1 MYKISELKVKLWN
14 VCLTT
19 LFLFQILKV
28 FTQGSLS
35 HNVQDYSAENI
46 FTILWI
52 KTQDQDQHSPCQLPS
67 TPVSQPQP
75 SHEISQPI
83 VFLFSG

>member
-1 MYKISELKVKLWN
+1 MYKISELKVKFWN
-14 VCLTT
+14 ICLTT

-28 FTQGSLS
+28 FTQDSLS

-52 KTQDQDQHSPCQLPS
+52 KTQDQDQHSPCPAN
-67 TPVSQPQP
+67 
-75 SHEISQPI
+75 SHPLQSVNPNHHTK
-83 VFLFSG
+83 SHNP